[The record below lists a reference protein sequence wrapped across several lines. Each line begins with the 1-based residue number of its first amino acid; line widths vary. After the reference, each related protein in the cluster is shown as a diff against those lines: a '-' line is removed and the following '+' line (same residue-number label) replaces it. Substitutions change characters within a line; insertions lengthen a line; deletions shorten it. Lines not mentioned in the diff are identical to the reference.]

1 MLDKLYYVILSY
13 YYSKTE
19 HKKDTPVITVFFI
32 FSLVLCCFI
41 LLVITMLNVLKNP
54 ESRNLGI
61 SKTDGYLILSICC
74 GIIYFFFIRN
84 KRYLKIYSRYRSD
97 VFLNSKCGRLVY
109 WCMLVFLILSPFIF
123 MVLRNRLVFGHWI

>member
-1 MLDKLYYVILSY
+1 MFDKLFYVILSY
-13 YYSKTE
+13 YSRNTE
-19 HKKDTPVITVFFI
+19 HKIDTPGITVFFI
-32 FSLVLCCFI
+32 FSLVFCCFT
-41 LLVITMLNVLKNP
+41 LLVITVLNVLKNP

-61 SKTDGYLILSICC
+61 SKTDGYLILSISC

-84 KRYLKIYSRYRSD
+84 KRYLKIYSGYRSD
-97 VFLNSKCGRLVY
+97 LFLNSKSGRLVY